1 MNYTTLK
8 VPHDILYL
16 AATNKG
22 LCYVGND
29 ERKLFGF
36 AAKRHTSLVKNDDAM
51 AAYRAQF
58 AAYFDGKSQYVD
70 VTLDVAGTELQ
81 QDVWKTLRRIPYGE
95 VWTYSD
101 VAAAIGRPSAV
112 RAVANAIGRNPIL
125 IAIPCHR
132 VIGKN
137 GKLTGFSSG
146 IPMKKMLL
154 QIEGITA
161 YKE

>member
-8 VPHDILYL
+8 VPHDVLYL
-16 AATNKG
+16 AATAEG

-29 ERKLFGF
+29 EQGLYDF
-36 AAKRHTSLVKNDDAM
+36 AAKRRATLVENDGAM

-58 AAYFDGKSQYVD
+58 AAYFDGKLQRFD

-81 QDVWKTLRRIPYGE
+81 QNVWKMLMTIPYGE

-101 VAAAIGRPSAV
+101 VAEAIGRPSAV
-112 RAVANAIGRNPIL
+112 RAVANAIGRNPVL
-125 IAIPCHR
+125 VAIPCHR

-146 IPMKKMLL
+146 MPMKKMLL
-154 QIEGITA
+154 RIEGITA